1 MVYADYEYYSKK
13 YFGTLPEDSF
23 NSLILKASREID
35 TNINTRLNQTKIN
48 NLEEEAQEQL
58 KYTACALVDL
68 IYKKQERNSK
78 EVNSISIDGISKTFK
93 TMSDDEYKSSKNEIL
108 KFLPYE
114 LTRYLQEVI
123 YVRLSNTTSITSHN
137 RNGSNSTDN
146 ALIRIFDV
154 KEYNSKWFVGK
165 DDIIVNQEVSDVIE
179 GNTPL
184 TQLSKK
190 YDKDNVHKVTSIDKF
205 LFDDEDLEE
214 LNHIKFGCI

>member
-58 KYTACALVDL
+58 KDTVCALVDL

-108 KFLPYE
+108 KFLPNE
-114 LTRYLQEVI
+114 LTRYL
-123 YVRLSNTTSITSHN
+123 
-137 RNGSNSTDN
+137 
-146 ALIRIFDV
+146 
-154 KEYNSKWFVGK
+154 
-165 DDIIVNQEVSDVIE
+165 
-179 GNTPL
+179 
-184 TQLSKK
+184 
-190 YDKDNVHKVTSIDKF
+190 
-205 LFDDEDLEE
+205 
-214 LNHIKFGCI
+214 